1 MDPDRRDRMDIGDP
15 VVEEQTELAS
25 TVEGNTG
32 QVNKVMTRGK
42 VEEIR
47 KNKMSVNERMM
58 TEYAL
63 ITKAFKDCRDKVK
76 GQTSLRT
83 SGEVTVVNELFK
95 GAIKEADKAW
105 ESVVTAVN
113 TALDGNAV
121 NKRESNFLKRVQL
134 ESLEQVETEMGENR
148 EELRQ
153 FRLLLDNVRE
163 LELVD
168 DIPSLLAKVN
178 EEREAAEKKYSEWE
192 AMRLELQ
199 ELNELA
205 ELKENDRLVDY
216 WKDMNIE
223 LQTIRE
229 QFKELKLKIEKGE
242 DDALVLV
249 DSVEMLEK
257 QVAVL
262 EKEKRKLK
270 DINDEQLARLI
281 QAEDSNQGQN
291 RMNNLNGT
299 SSVEHAMSESQKRSE
314 NMRRQNEVLQ
324 RMRERRAR
332 GGHSQSPPDSRA
344 SPATEGRHTFTTLTS
359 GAYLLGSFENGDG
372 TGNSGVG
379 GSGGNN
385 GILGKSFGLM
395 GNALPRLARFSGKKE
410 DWEDFETG
418 FLIRFGGM
426 EASIALSLLKDNLN
440 VEAKDVLRTIPVEEK
455 EKGVKCVLKWLRSRL
470 SNETPFEMI
479 ELDKMLRHQK
489 VNGKTVGKVCEEL
502 EEWTA
507 RLHREEDKKEEA
519 RRRQLLILNGNGGGS
534 KGGNG
539 TSGGTNGSYR
549 GGYSGPSRGGYST
562 GRGGYNN
569 GSGQKPQQSNGY
581 GNGGARAH
589 SVAAAANN
597 GRPYTNVGT
606 GANSGPLG
614 HNSSVNAIKTESFS
628 RRGTEVQ
635 RHESPERSVR
645 DVEDFF
651 FIKRREL
658 VKGKVNGVPVQVLL
672 DTGADVSIISA
683 DVVDK
688 IDGAVV
694 EKGASPMIKD
704 ASNGVMDI
712 IGRTILEVE
721 LEVGNRTQV
730 GFYMLNNGLG
740 KVIIGGKGLDDVGV
754 ELKEVRFREKT
765 HSNGDDAIVLRD
777 AQIGPGQLGSIW
789 VKGSEHNTVMLESS
803 VDQVMEGIANEV
815 NERLKGERERMKA
828 SYDKKWENNKKYEPV
843 VGDRVYV
850 FKEKGDGKNPKLRIR
865 RLIDRQSPL
874 HWENPCPACEENPR
888 PLSALWR
895 ACPKEFALF
904 TCATLK
910 EYACLRTII
919 EKFRNITPLRVHKL
933 LAMGQLGDEEISEKT
948 IEETVG
954 NLCSHAL
961 VSLKGPDREWRFTVT
976 DIDPRYEESYRR
988 GLGEEVE
995 LSLGF
1000 GGIMHQPGLAITRR
1014 GGDKAR
1020 WQWKVEMHSKWNEIL
1035 AGWHRL
1041 QTKKTIKNLLIFW
1054 PRTMEK
1060 EDMNTLRDI
1069 VVYHTER
1076 NAWNVVIVEEPCGEA
1091 TNPDYIPFL
1100 LDWSVDYPKTG
1111 KIRVIITDNAIT
1123 DGTPISALE
1132 RCHSWIRRDHYE
1144 FATQA
1149 WVGGRPWDIKKAE
1162 KELVEKGWSVVEDTR
1177 KRDRN
1182 IGESDVSKLSQVL
1195 QDRDRREKEEI
1206 TCKGCEG
1213 VGHKIWKCT
1222 NKNNNKKIYYGRG
1235 RPASK
1240 EGDVMEPTH
1249 KKKRY

>member
-1 MDPDRRDRMDIGDP
+1 MLYIALLTWHGSDLNTNVDGVDDAVGFKLAWMGVGNAIGCPVTAEPQFLQLLHTLSASRWCEVASLTGKLGSIMRYDSERAMFDKEPYSPAHPRSTSLQCNEGGVESEFIEFRRDMKLAVDISKKKKPMQGYCKQFPAVPLYHSHVLWSYAPRISLIGDPANKNIPPGLRAPPIDATVVFSNADGTVNDFFDLVASHDGSYAIPEPLTRAQLRALTVDGKNLDVCLYVTAPRSYFSLSSVIDLTAKPTVSAATLSTVVQILRGEKPDGFDCMLRVVHLRPVVFESEAGKYSWLDRNRVDMDPDRRDRMDIGDP

-113 TALDGNAV
+113 TALDGNA
-121 NKRESNFLKRVQL
+121 
-134 ESLEQVETEMGENR
+134 SLEQVEAEMGENR

-178 EEREAAEKKYSEWE
+178 EEREAAEKRHSEWE

-229 QFKELKLKIEKGE
+229 QFKQLKLKIEKGE

-262 EKEKRKLK
+262 EKEKKKLK

-324 RMRERRAR
+324 RMRERRAC

-344 SPATEGRHTFTTLTS
+344 SPATEGRHTCTTLTS

-372 TGNSGVG
+372 STGNSGVG
-379 GSGGNN
+379 GSSGNN

-519 RRRQLLILNGNGGGS
+519 RRRQLLILYEGRHTEHARLLTLFREGSSYSEMKAALVDLEYLRKTEKESKGYSKGFTTGIKCFRCNEYGHRESQNLCNSRNGNGGGS

-549 GGYSGPSRGGYST
+549 GGYSGPSSGGYSSD
-562 GRGGYNN
+562 RGGYNN
-569 GSGQKPQQSNGY
+569 GSGQKPQQNNEY

-589 SVAAAANN
+589 SVAAAANS

-606 GANSGPLG
+606 GANAVPLG
-614 HNSSVNAIKTESFS
+614 HKSSVNAIKTESFS
-628 RRGTEVQ
+628 GNCGHLGIGDSSVEYFVHRAMLASKNPAFKASCCCCCFCYCFDVLFQKSGDIPLHKIESFVCSLNAEGLAVAVRIAYGVDVPLPKSFDYGMFMTLQRMFGDHFTSVVVPQWERDMCRKVLALDAHHPSSSSIVALLRLLKAIFEAPYGHFPVAKRLAVGVLADMMHLGPHSTVFEFVQ
-635 RHESPERSVR
+635 
-645 DVEDFF
+645 
-651 FIKRREL
+651 
-658 VKGKVNGVPVQVLL
+658 
-672 DTGADVSIISA
+672 DTVGPGYVSSSDYGLSWSLSA
-683 DVVDK
+683 DEIHCSTGDLRSG
-688 IDGAVV
+688 IHR
-694 EKGASPMIKD
+694 
-704 ASNGVMDI
+704 GVCVYSSLTF
-712 IGRTILEVE
+712 TISL
-721 LEVGNRTQV
+721 
-730 GFYMLNNGLG
+730 LNLSMTL
-740 KVIIGGKGLDDVGV
+740 KFAPDDV
-754 ELKEVRFREKT
+754 
-765 HSNGDDAIVLRD
+765 
-777 AQIGPGQLGSIW
+777 
-789 VKGSEHNTVMLESS
+789 
-803 VDQVMEGIANEV
+803 
-815 NERLKGERERMKA
+815 
-828 SYDKKWENNKKYEPV
+828 
-843 VGDRVYV
+843 
-850 FKEKGDGKNPKLRIR
+850 
-865 RLIDRQSPL
+865 
-874 HWENPCPACEENPR
+874 
-888 PLSALWR
+888 
-895 ACPKEFALF
+895 
-904 TCATLK
+904 
-910 EYACLRTII
+910 
-919 EKFRNITPLRVHKL
+919 
-933 LAMGQLGDEEISEKT
+933 
-948 IEETVG
+948 
-954 NLCSHAL
+954 
-961 VSLKGPDREWRFTVT
+961 
-976 DIDPRYEESYRR
+976 
-988 GLGEEVE
+988 
-995 LSLGF
+995 
-1000 GGIMHQPGLAITRR
+1000 
-1014 GGDKAR
+1014 
-1020 WQWKVEMHSKWNEIL
+1020 
-1035 AGWHRL
+1035 
-1041 QTKKTIKNLLIFW
+1041 
-1054 PRTMEK
+1054 
-1060 EDMNTLRDI
+1060 
-1069 VVYHTER
+1069 
-1076 NAWNVVIVEEPCGEA
+1076 
-1091 TNPDYIPFL
+1091 
-1100 LDWSVDYPKTG
+1100 
-1111 KIRVIITDNAIT
+1111 
-1123 DGTPISALE
+1123 
-1132 RCHSWIRRDHYE
+1132 
-1144 FATQA
+1144 
-1149 WVGGRPWDIKKAE
+1149 
-1162 KELVEKGWSVVEDTR
+1162 
-1177 KRDRN
+1177 
-1182 IGESDVSKLSQVL
+1182 
-1195 QDRDRREKEEI
+1195 
-1206 TCKGCEG
+1206 
-1213 VGHKIWKCT
+1213 
-1222 NKNNNKKIYYGRG
+1222 
-1235 RPASK
+1235 
-1240 EGDVMEPTH
+1240 
-1249 KKKRY
+1249 